1 MLKLEKSV
9 QKSEL
14 SQETAGDRA
23 KSIFER
29 MDANNDGRVTREEF
43 MKSCMDDENMIGLLT
58 PPG

>member
-1 MLKLEKSV
+1 MEKSV
-9 QKSEL
+9 YKSEL

-29 MDANNDGRVTREEF
+29 MDANNDGRVTRDEF